1 MLRERNPADGLR
13 CRPSPGFVT
22 TTFSMNV
29 PAPTLYLDRVHGC
42 LHDAAGLVFDGAAH
56 AWRGAPRVLGGDP
69 ITAVAAVRWL
79 QKESGT
85 PSRSTI
91 GVIGGRHASIAQ
103 LAAARALGEAL
114 ATMGLIVLCGGRRG
128 VMLGVCEGVAKG
140 GGISVGLLPGDT
152 IADGN
157 PIVTIPIPT
166 GIGLARNAL
175 IARAA
180 LCLVAIGGSHG
191 TLSEMAF
198 GMQFGKRVFALEG
211 APHVEGCEVVPNV
224 AAAVESVAR
233 IVLALDGDAG
243 LPYAREEA

>member
-1 MLRERNPADGLR
+1 
-13 CRPSPGFVT
+13 
-22 TTFSMNV
+22 MNV
-29 PAPTLYLDRVHGC
+29 PAPTLFLDRPRRC
-42 LHDAAGLVFDGAAH
+42 LHDGAGLVFDGATH
-56 AWRGAPRVLGGDP
+56 AWRSATGSLGGDP
-69 ITAVAAVRWL
+69 IAAVPAVRWL

-85 PSRSTI
+85 PTRSTI

-103 LAAARALGEAL
+103 LTAARALGEAL
-114 ATMGLIVLCGGRRG
+114 ATMGLVVLCGGRRG
-128 VMLGVCEGVAKG
+128 VMLGVCEGVAAG

-180 LCLVAIGGSHG
+180 VCLVAIGGSHG

-211 APHVEGCEVVPNV
+211 APHVEGCEVVANV
-224 AAAVESVAR
+224 AAAVDAVAR
-233 IVLALDGDAG
+233 VVLALDGEAG
-243 LPYAREEA
+243 LPYSRDAVD